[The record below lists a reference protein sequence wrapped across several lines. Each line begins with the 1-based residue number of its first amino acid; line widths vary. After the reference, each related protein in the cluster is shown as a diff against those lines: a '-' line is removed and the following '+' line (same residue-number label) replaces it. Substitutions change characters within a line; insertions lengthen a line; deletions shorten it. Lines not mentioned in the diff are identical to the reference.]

1 MIMKTMKY
9 FMMGALLFGCSV
21 GTMAQDGSSADVDA
35 LKSLIKSKPADYSK
49 QVKNFINKN
58 KKNVDNLMAFGRAFF
73 EAEDSVNAKECAN
86 KALSLKKNE
95 YAPAYILLGDLA
107 SMSNNGGEA
116 AKNYEMAIYADPK
129 NPEAYRKYAIV
140 YSRVSPEGAVAKLE
154 ELRNELPN
162 YPVDRLIGHI
172 SYSQQR
178 YASAIEAYSKVAV
191 SDLTRMDFIEYA
203 RALQL
208 ARKFDESQRIVQAG
222 LSKEPLNATLN
233 RFALMNCNDLKKFDE
248 SLKYAEVLFTK
259 VDKDSVNL
267 SDLDY
272 MNYAKAF
279 YGNNQFE
286 EAIAKYKEALAQPA
300 EDKSMHADLYKGIS
314 DSYKGM
320 KDYPSAIENYQSFL
334 SAKAD
339 ADATDH
345 AGLGLLQ
352 NSYARS
358 LEGDARVEAFD
369 KADQM
374 WADMIAKF
382 PDAEEY
388 ALLQRG
394 NLKAQMDTELKGTA
408 KAFYERLIELIK
420 AHETIDDTD
429 KGRLF
434 NAYSYL
440 MRYNVKQK
448 NSAAALSNAES
459 LLELQPEDAE
469 IKKVVE
475 TLRKA
480 AK

>member
-1 MIMKTMKY
+1 
-9 FMMGALLFGCSV
+9 MMGALLFGCSV

-320 KDYPSAIENYQSFL
+320 KDYPKAI
-334 SAKAD
+334 D
-339 ADATDH
+339 
-345 AGLGLLQ
+345 
-352 NSYARS
+352 SYK
-358 LEGDARVEAFD
+358 VC
-369 KADQM
+369 
-374 WADMIAKF
+374 II
-382 PDAEEY
+382 P
-388 ALLQRG
+388 
-394 NLKAQMDTELKGTA
+394 
-408 KAFYERLIELIK
+408 
-420 AHETIDDTD
+420 IDSIFHIT
-429 KGRLF
+429 
-434 NAYSYL
+434 
-440 MRYNVKQK
+440 V
-448 NSAAALSNAES
+448 
-459 LLELQPEDAE
+459 
-469 IKKVVE
+469 
-475 TLRKA
+475 
-480 AK
+480 